1 MMKETNLM
9 EVLQAGNDKLVT
21 QVAYDLLAKELI
33 TLIKT
38 KADINH
44 TQSADTITE
53 TTNKRFVSDVEKDT
67 WNAKVSKEQLD
78 SAVNTLASG
87 LTWKGTYLNLQKVK
101 EALPNPESGWTVI
114 TTEGKNMMYIYEKEE
129 VMRLGAETGEWQPLG
144 DILLPGKAT
153 QDADGLMSKED
164 KKKLDDI
171 NPSTSL
177 IQSGEREKW
186 NQASTDA
193 TANKQALNNKA
204 DKTTA
209 INTGNGLQGGG
220 DLTTTRTISVKADG
234 DSIDVGANGIKVN
247 VVDNLLSDST
257 TQPVSAKQAKALKT
271 EVDGKVAKTTQVIAG
286 NGLTG
291 GGALNGNVTINV
303 VSTNDAITVGA
314 DGITVATVDDLT
326 TDSATKPASARQVK
340 VLNETKLG
348 DGFLQTADDL
358 NAKPSKGIS
367 LSKSAQEGQN
377 RPTGALTDAL
387 DVITLAESAEWFAQ
401 IAISQNNGKMYTRGS
416 NNNIGASAWNTVLM
430 GNKSN
435 SINSNSTED
444 VATSKAVKDAYDKGD
459 EALTKANANAEAINN
474 KMTAEEA
481 IAIIN
486 KYKA

>member
-33 TLIKT
+33 ALIKT

-78 SAVNTLASG
+78 TAVNTLASG

-129 VMRLGAETGEWQPLG
+129 VMRLGADTGEWQPLG

-164 KKKLDDI
+164 KKKLDGI

-177 IQSGEREKW
+177 IQGGEREKW

-220 DLTTTRTISVKADG
+220 DLTTTRTISIKVDG
-234 DSIDVGANGIKVN
+234 DSIGVGANGIKVN
-247 VVDNLLSDST
+247 VVDNLTSDST
-257 TQPVSAKQAKALKT
+257 TQ
-271 EVDGKVAKTTQVIAG
+271 
-286 NGLTG
+286 
-291 GGALNGNVTINV
+291 
-303 VSTNDAITVGA
+303 
-314 DGITVATVDDLT
+314 
-326 TDSATKPASARQVK
+326 PASARQVK

-348 DGFLQTADDL
+348 TEFLQTTEDL
-358 NAKPSKGIS
+358 NLKPSKGIS
-367 LSKSAQEGQN
+367 LSKISSRGQN
-377 RPTGALTDAL
+377 RPTGASTDGL

-401 IAISQNNGKMYTRGS
+401 IAISQNNGKMFTRGS
-416 NNNIGASAWNTVLM
+416 NNNIGASTWNEVLI

-435 SINSNSTED
+435 STSSNSTED
-444 VATSKAVKDAYDKGD
+444 VATSKAVKDAYDKGN

-474 KMTAEEA
+474 KMTEEEA
-481 IAIIN
+481 RAIIN
-486 KYKA
+486 KYKGN